1 VKSLHCGL
9 SRTGDAK
16 IIYWIICSVG
26 VKLCSQSQDNGVTS
40 VDIPEIYNISML
52 AVLFVA
58 EDPSKGYRLAYRYPP
73 EAPTS
78 ADGGGHHVGGGN
90 HMQSESMATLNELCK
105 DSGGKTVAR

>member
-1 VKSLHCGL
+1 VLTLFSNPN
-9 SRTGDAK
+9 
-16 IIYWIICSVG
+16 
-26 VKLCSQSQDNGVTS
+26 NGVVS
-40 VDIPEIYNISML
+40 SIDIPEIYNISML

-73 EAPTS
+73 EVPTS